1 MELEYAAKQLEALGN
16 PTRLAIYRYLV
27 KNGNSGSTVG
37 DIRDSLGVPA
47 STFSHHISKL
57 VNIGLLSRE
66 RDGRTLICW
75 AVHSSMDELM
85 EYLVNNCCN
94 EEWYIQPDE

>member
-1 MELEYAAKQLEALGN
+1 MELEYAAKKLEALGN

-27 KNGNSGSTVG
+27 ETGNPGSTVG
-37 DIRDSLGVPA
+37 TIRDSLDIPA

-57 VNIGLLSRE
+57 VNAGLLSQQ
-66 RDGRTLICW
+66 RDGRALICY
-75 AVHSSMDELM
+75 ADHTNMDELM
-85 EYLVNNCCN
+85 EYLVNNCCT